1 MDVQLLRSRPK
12 QGGWT
17 SERLW
22 HSIWWHCYYTHLGL
36 AMSHFN
42 FLYFYRKFYVGNFL
56 CVMLR
61 GTLNCRMAD
70 RDSEL
75 SSEWQD
81 MAIQCKHITGH
92 FLRDR
97 PLIEGQLCY
106 AGAQRLIRLTVI
118 THRKFDNC
126 RFHEPSPKIGRN
138 AELHFIPV
146 MPQTTL

>member
-1 MDVQLLRSRPK
+1 MFNSCDPGLNRVAELRSDFGTRY
-12 QGGWT
+12 GDIAII
-17 SERLW
+17 
-22 HSIWWHCYYTHLGL
+22 HIWVLQCHILTFFIFIG
-36 AMSHFN
+36 N
-42 FLYFYRKFYVGNFL
+42 FTWEIFL

-61 GTLNCRMAD
+61 GTLSCRMAD

-126 RFHEPSPKIGRN
+126 RFHEPSRKIGRN
-138 AELHFIPV
+138 AELRFIPV